1 MTRLWAMDSQG
12 TPHESRIATVAK
24 KRWTMQRDYQSP
36 TLRELRDQQIRFA
49 PRTKKLQQVEAAER
63 LIAEIDS
70 DKTYPYDYVC
80 FRVTGYRPTEPTPT
94 KFSGE
99 DLRHDLRLF
108 VEDLSDS
115 ADMAAN
121 NIGEQVLT
129 VEELAKQFNVSTK
142 TISRWRELGLVS
154 RRLVFDGRKRVGFL
168 RSSVDRFVKHN
179 QERVARGA
187 RFSQLTEEQRQDI
200 IDRARRLASAGGG
213 QSEISRRLAKRA
225 GRSVETIRSTIRQF
239 DKQHPELAIFPDLNG
254 PLTEPQKTRIYQAFK
269 RGASVDKLTKQFG
282 RTKTT
287 IYRVINEVRAARI
300 IELPLD
306 FIPNP
311 RFARKGADKA
321 ILGPMPESD
330 TPTKKA
336 RRPSGLPP
344 YLASLY
350 EMPLLTREQEAHL
363 FRKYNYL
370 KYKALKLRE
379 QLDAAQ
385 PKSSLMDEIEQLQQQ
400 IVSTKNEIAR
410 ANLRLVVS
418 IAKRH
423 VTPDQNFFEL
433 VSDGNMS
440 LLRAIEKFD
449 FARGNKFS
457 TYASWAIMK
466 NFARTIPGEFK
477 HRDRFRTSQDELFA
491 STQEHR
497 GNPLAEEGA
506 QNQRE
511 AQIERILR
519 RLDEREQKIITS
531 RFGLDHAQEPQTL
544 KEVGASLGV
553 TKERI
558 RQIEARALSKLRQ
571 AAQEEKIL
579 LDTL

>member
-1 MTRLWAMDSQG
+1 
-12 TPHESRIATVAK
+12 
-24 KRWTMQRDYQSP
+24 MQRDYQSP
-36 TLRELRDQQIRFA
+36 TIRDLCDQQIRFA
-49 PRTKKLQQVEAAER
+49 PRVKKLQQVEAAER
-63 LIAEIDS
+63 LISEIDPE
-70 DKTYPYDYVC
+70 KEYPYDYIC
-80 FRVTGYRPTEPTPT
+80 FRITGFRPEDASQTKLPGTE
-94 KFSGE
+94 
-99 DLRHDLRLF
+99 LLHDLRLF
-108 VEDLSDS
+108 VEDLSDA
-115 ADMAAN
+115 ADMTAE

-129 VEELAKQFNVSTK
+129 VEELARQFNVSTK

-168 RSSVDRFVKHN
+168 RSSVDRFVRKN

-239 DKQHPELAIFPDLNG
+239 DKQNPELAIFPDMSG
-254 PLTEPQKTRIYQAFK
+254 PLTEAQKTRIYQAFK
-269 RGASVDKLTKQFG
+269 RGASVDKLTRQFG

-287 IYRVINEVRAARI
+287 IYRVINEVRAQRI
-300 IELPLD
+300 MELPLD
-306 FIPNP
+306 FIPNA
-311 RFARKGADKA
+311 RFSRKGADKA
-321 ILGPMPESD
+321 ILGPMPEPE
-330 TPTKKA
+330 TPVKKA

-350 EMPLLTREQEAHL
+350 EMPLLTREQEAYL

-370 KYKALKLRE
+370 KYKAAKLRS
-379 QLDAAQ
+379 QLDPSQ
-385 PKSSLMDEIEQLQQQ
+385 PKSSLMDEIEQLHQQA
-400 IVSTKNEIAR
+400 VGTKNEIAR

-491 STQEHR
+491 ATQEHR
-497 GNPLAEEGA
+497 GSPLVEESA
-506 QNQRE
+506 QQTRE

-519 RLDEREQKIITS
+519 KLDEREQKIIIG
-531 RFGLDHAQEPQTL
+531 RFGLDHTHEPQTL
-544 KEVGASLGV
+544 KEVGATLGV

-571 AAQEEKIL
+571 AAKEEKIL
-579 LDTL
+579 LDTLE

>member
-1 MTRLWAMDSQG
+1 
-12 TPHESRIATVAK
+12 
-24 KRWTMQRDYQSP
+24 MQRDYQSP

-49 PRTKKLQQVEAAER
+49 PRAKKLQQVEAAER

-70 DKTYPYDYVC
+70 EKTYPYDYVC
-80 FRVTGYRPTEPTPT
+80 FRVTGYRPTEPTPS
-94 KFSGE
+94 KIGGE

-115 ADMAAN
+115 ADMAAD

-168 RSSVDRFVKHN
+168 RSSVDRFVKGN

-187 RFSQLTEEQRQDI
+187 RFSQLTEEQRQEI

-254 PLTEPQKTRIYQAFK
+254 PLTEAQKTRIYQAFK

-300 IELPLD
+300 MELPLD
-306 FIPNP
+306 LIPNA

-321 ILGPMPESD
+321 ILGRMPESD

-370 KYKALKLRE
+370 KYKAAKLRS
-379 QLDAAQ
+379 QLDPAQ

-400 IVSTKNEIAR
+400 TVATKNEIAR

-440 LLRAIEKFD
+440 LLRAVEKFD

-491 STQEHR
+491 ATQEHR

-506 QNQRE
+506 QHQRE

>member
-1 MTRLWAMDSQG
+1 
-12 TPHESRIATVAK
+12 
-24 KRWTMQRDYQSP
+24 MQREYQNPIISD
-36 TLRELRDQQIRFA
+36 LRDQQIRFA

-63 LIAEIDS
+63 LISEVDP
-70 DKTYPYDYVC
+70 DKTYPYEYVC
-80 FRVTGYRPTEPTPT
+80 FRITGFRPEGSPQL
-94 KFSGE
+94 KIQGG
-99 DLRHDLRLF
+99 DLLHDLRLF

-115 ADMAAN
+115 ADMEAD

-168 RSSVDRFVKHN
+168 RSSVDRFVKNNH
-179 QERVARGA
+179 ERVARGA
-187 RFSQLTEEQRQDI
+187 RFSQLTDEQRRDI

-239 DKQHPELAIFPDLNG
+239 DQQHPELAIFPDMSG
-254 PLTEPQKTRIYQAFK
+254 PLSEAQKTRIYQAFK
-269 RGASVDKLTKQFG
+269 RGMSVDKLMKQFG

-287 IYRVINEVRAARI
+287 IYRVINEVRAQRI
-300 IELPLD
+300 MELPLD
-306 FIPNP
+306 LIPNP
-311 RFARKGADKA
+311 RFSRKGAEKA

-330 TPTKKA
+330 APVKKA

-370 KYKALKLRE
+370 KYKAAKLRNE
-379 QLDAAQ
+379 LDVAQ
-385 PKSSLMDEIEQLQQQ
+385 PKSSLMDEIEDLHQQA
-400 IVSTKNEIAR
+400 VATKNEIAR

-491 STQEHR
+491 ATQEHR
-497 GNPLAEEGA
+497 GNPLVEEGA
-506 QNQRE
+506 QQTRE

-519 RLDEREQKIITS
+519 RLDDREQKIIIG

-579 LDTL
+579 LDTIE

>member
-1 MTRLWAMDSQG
+1 
-12 TPHESRIATVAK
+12 
-24 KRWTMQRDYQSP
+24 MQRDYQSP
-36 TLRELRDQQIRFA
+36 ELRELRDQQIRFA
-49 PRTKKLQQVEAAER
+49 PRAKKLQQVEAAER
-63 LIAEIDS
+63 LITEVDS
-70 DKTYPYDYVC
+70 EKTYPYDYVC
-80 FRVTGYRPTEPTPT
+80 FRVTGYRPTEASAS
-94 KFSGE
+94 KINGQ

-115 ADMAAN
+115 ADMAAE

-168 RSSVDRFVKHN
+168 RSSVDRFVKGN

-239 DKQHPELAIFPDLNG
+239 DKQHPELAIFPDMNG
-254 PLTEPQKTRIYQAFK
+254 PLTEAQKTRIYQAFK
-269 RGASVDKLTKQFG
+269 RGASVDKLMKQFG

-300 IELPLD
+300 MEMPLD
-306 FIPNP
+306 FIPNA
-311 RFARKGADKA
+311 RFSRKGADNA
-321 ILGPMPESD
+321 ILGPMPENEA
-330 TPTKKA
+330 PTKKA

-370 KYKALKLRE
+370 KFKAAKLRN
-379 QLDAAQ
+379 QLDPAQ
-385 PKSSLMDEIEQLQQQ
+385 PKSSLMDEIEDLQQQ
-400 IVSTKNEIAR
+400 SVATKNEIAR

-491 STQEHR
+491 ATQEHR
-497 GNPLAEEGA
+497 GNPLVEEGQ

>member
-1 MTRLWAMDSQG
+1 
-12 TPHESRIATVAK
+12 
-24 KRWTMQRDYQSP
+24 MQREYMSP
-36 TLRELRDQQIRFA
+36 ELRELRDQQIRFA
-49 PRTKKLQQVEAAER
+49 PRPKKLQQVEAAER
-63 LIAEIDS
+63 LIAEIDG

-80 FRVTGYRPTEPTPT
+80 FRVTGYRPAEGSQV
-94 KFSGE
+94 KFLGE

-168 RSSVDRFVKHN
+168 RSSVDRFVKTN
-179 QERVARGA
+179 QDRVSRGA
-187 RFSQLTEEQRQDI
+187 RFSQLTEEQRQEI

-239 DKQHPELAIFPDLNG
+239 DKQHPELAIFPDMNG
-254 PLTEPQKTRIYQAFK
+254 PLTEGQKTRIYQGFK
-269 RGASVDKLTKQFG
+269 RGANVDKLMKQFG

-300 IELPLD
+300 MELPLD
-306 FIPNP
+306 YINNA

-321 ILGPMPESD
+321 ILGPMPDSD

-363 FRKYNYL
+363 FRKYNFV
-370 KYKALKLRE
+370 KYKAEKLRRE
-379 QLDAAQ
+379 LDLAQ
-385 PKSSLMDEIEQLQQQ
+385 PKASLMDEIETLNQLA
-400 IVSTKNEIAR
+400 VATKNEIAR

-433 VSDGNMS
+433 VSDGNIS
-440 LLRAIEKFD
+440 LLRAVEKFD
-449 FARGNKFS
+449 YSRGFKFS

-491 STQEHR
+491 ATQEHR
-497 GNPLAEEGA
+497 GNPLVEEGQ

-519 RLDEREQKIITS
+519 RLDEREQKIIIG
-531 RFGLDHAQEPQTL
+531 RFGLDHSHEPQTL

>member
-1 MTRLWAMDSQG
+1 
-12 TPHESRIATVAK
+12 
-24 KRWTMQRDYQSP
+24 
-36 TLRELRDQQIRFA
+36 
-49 PRTKKLQQVEAAER
+49 
-63 LIAEIDS
+63 
-70 DKTYPYDYVC
+70 
-80 FRVTGYRPTEPTPT
+80 
-94 KFSGE
+94 
-99 DLRHDLRLF
+99 
-108 VEDLSDS
+108 
-115 ADMAAN
+115 
-121 NIGEQVLT
+121 
-129 VEELAKQFNVSTK
+129 
-142 TISRWRELGLVS
+142 
-154 RRLVFDGRKRVGFL
+154 
-168 RSSVDRFVKHN
+168 
-179 QERVARGA
+179 
-187 RFSQLTEEQRQDI
+187 
-200 IDRARRLASAGGG
+200 
-213 QSEISRRLAKRA
+213 
-225 GRSVETIRSTIRQF
+225 
-239 DKQHPELAIFPDLNG
+239 LNG
-254 PLTEPQKTRIYQAFK
+254 PLTDIQKTRIYQAFR
-269 RGASVDKLTKQFG
+269 RGSAVEKLTKQFG

-300 IELPLD
+300 AELPLD
-306 FIPNP
+306 VMPNP

-321 ILGPMPESD
+321 ILGPMPDSD

-370 KYKALKLRE
+370 KYKAAKLRDE
-379 QLDAAQ
+379 LDVAQ
-385 PKSSLMDEIEQLQQQ
+385 PRSSLMDEIEQLNQQA
-400 IVSTKNEIAR
+400 VATKNEIAR

-571 AAQEEKIL
+571 AAQDEKIL
-579 LDTL
+579 LDAL

>member
-1 MTRLWAMDSQG
+1 MHQNYHSPVL
-12 TPHESRIATVAK
+12 
-24 KRWTMQRDYQSP
+24 RD
-36 TLRELRDQQIRFA
+36 LCDQQIRFA
-49 PRTKKLQQVEAAER
+49 PNDQRLQQLEVAER
-63 LIAEIDS
+63 LISEIDPL
-70 DKTYPYDYVC
+70 KTYTYEYIC
-80 FRVTGYRPTEPTPT
+80 FRITGYRPESHARTQI
-94 KFSGE
+94 SGA
-99 DLRHDLRLF
+99 DLLHDLHLF
-108 VEDLSDS
+108 VEDLSDVTEQRVE
-115 ADMAAN
+115 

-142 TISRWRELGLVS
+142 TIARWRELGLVS

-168 RSSVDRFVKHN
+168 RSSVDRFVRNN
-179 QERVARGA
+179 QERVVRGS
-187 RFSQLTEEQRQDI
+187 RFSQLTDEQRQDI
-200 IDRARRLASAGGG
+200 IDRARRMASAGGG
-213 QSEISRRLAKRA
+213 QSEIARRLAKRS

-239 DKQHPELAIFPDLNG
+239 DRQHPELAIFPDITG
-254 PLTEPQKTRIYQAFK
+254 PLNDAQKTRIYQAFK
-269 RGASVDKLTKQFG
+269 RGVSVEKLVKQFG

-287 IYRVINEVRAARI
+287 IYRVLNEVRAQRI
-300 IELPLD
+300 VELPLD

-311 RFARKGADKA
+311 RFARKGAEA
-321 ILGPMPESD
+321 ACLGPLPASE
-330 TPTKKA
+330 TAARKV
-336 RRPSGLPP
+336 RRPAGLPP

-350 EMPLLTREQEAHL
+350 EMPLLTREQEQHL

-370 KYKALKLRE
+370 KYRAGRLRAELDSAAPKA
-379 QLDAAQ
+379 
-385 PKSSLMDEIEQLQQQ
+385 SLMDEIESLYQQA
-400 IVSTKNEIAR
+400 IETKNEIAR

-433 VSDGNMS
+433 VSDGNVS

-491 STQEHR
+491 ATPEYR
-497 GNPLAEEGA
+497 GDQLFEEGA
-506 QNQRE
+506 QLTRE
-511 AQIERILR
+511 QQVEKILR
-519 RLDEREQKIITS
+519 RLDEREQKIIMG
-531 RFGLDHAQEPQTL
+531 RFGLERGQEPQTL

-558 RQIEARALSKLRQ
+558 RQIEARALNKLRL
-571 AAQEEKIL
+571 AAQEEKIAL
-579 LDTL
+579 E